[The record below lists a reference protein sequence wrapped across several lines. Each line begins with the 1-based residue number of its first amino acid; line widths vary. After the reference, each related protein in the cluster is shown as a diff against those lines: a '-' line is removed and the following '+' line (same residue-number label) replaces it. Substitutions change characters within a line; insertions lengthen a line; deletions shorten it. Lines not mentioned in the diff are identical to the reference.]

1 MEQLSNDFRTA
12 KALRL
17 QDRVMLEYAAKLARE
32 PWAIS
37 RDDVVRLRQ
46 AGFSDRAI
54 LEINLAAAY
63 MSFVNRVAEGLG
75 VEAEKHFSAFT
86 R

>member
-1 MEQLSNDFRTA
+1 
-12 KALRL
+12 
-17 QDRVMLEYAAKLARE
+17 MLEYAAKLARE
-32 PWAIS
+32 PWAMS
-37 RDDVVRLRQ
+37 QQDVVRLRG

-54 LEINLAAAY
+54 LEINLAASY

-75 VEAEKHFSAFT
+75 IELESDFDAFT

>member
-1 MEQLSNDFRTA
+1 
-12 KALRL
+12 
-17 QDRVMLEYAAKLARE
+17 MLEYAAKLARE
-32 PWAIS
+32 PWTMS
-37 RDDVVRLRQ
+37 QEDVGGLRN

-54 LEINLAAAY
+54 LEINLATAY

-75 VEAEKHFSAFT
+75 VELEGHFSAFT